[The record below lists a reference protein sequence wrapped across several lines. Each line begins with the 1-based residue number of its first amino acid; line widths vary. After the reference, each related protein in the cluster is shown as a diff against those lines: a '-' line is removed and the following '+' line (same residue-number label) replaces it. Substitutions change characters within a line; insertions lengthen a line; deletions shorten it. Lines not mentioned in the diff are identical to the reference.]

1 MKIALALGGGGARGN
16 SHIGVIRGLE
26 REGFRIEAIAG
37 SSAGGIIAACYAA
50 GITTDE
56 MEKTFAE
63 SDQSKLWNR
72 GAHNG
77 PSLLGISGFT
87 ELLDHYFG
95 DTRMEDLKIPC
106 AVTAV
111 DIKSGKEVV
120 IDSGKV
126 VDAVQATIAL
136 PGILPPFHFENRVLV
151 DGGVLNPVPV
161 SVARYLN
168 KNLPIVAVVLSP
180 LMDPDVELKGISIP
194 NLIPSPIIERI
205 KKTRLAQAL
214 NIFLLSVDA
223 GGRML
228 TDLRLKIDSPDV
240 VIRPRVGH
248 IGLLDNVDVH
258 ELVRIG
264 EVAVDEMLEELHQK
278 TGWSGTLNR
287 KIRRAIKDKVD

>member
-1 MKIALALGGGGARGN
+1 
-16 SHIGVIRGLE
+16 
-26 REGFRIEAIAG
+26 
-37 SSAGGIIAACYAA
+37 
-50 GITTDE
+50 
-56 MEKTFAE
+56 
-63 SDQSKLWNR
+63 
-72 GAHNG
+72 
-77 PSLLGISGFT
+77 
-87 ELLDHYFG
+87 
-95 DTRMEDLKIPC
+95 MEDLKIPC

-264 EVAVDEMLEELHQK
+264 EEAVDEMLEELHQK

-287 KIRRAIKDKVD
+287 KIRKAIKDKVD